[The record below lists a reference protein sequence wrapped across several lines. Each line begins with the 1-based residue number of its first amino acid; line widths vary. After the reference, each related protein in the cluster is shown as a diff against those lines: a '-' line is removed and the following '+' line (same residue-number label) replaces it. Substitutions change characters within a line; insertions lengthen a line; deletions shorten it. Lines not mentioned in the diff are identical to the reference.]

1 MDLKAVSR
9 YLDRMLGRSFTKD
22 AEAVARIFVRQ
33 PQGDPRV
40 LWVDDLAVVPASI
53 KIDENGDGGFAGE
66 TALAAD
72 DFELWPLNAD
82 KGPEA
87 RPWTMIHLP
96 PSGGRAGWPAGRR
109 VEVTAQWGW
118 PAVPEAIARATAHLT
133 AVLRLETPQGHQTR
147 ARAWRRVRSEPRGR
161 RASCGSWPARTG
173 GCGSDGRETADES
186 GQGAGPDFEKAQRGP
201 GRAAAGRSPAH
212 GGHRRAASR
221 QGKSAPRHRSAGAQH
236 HFGSRVANGQGRID
250 PGIRAHCRRG
260 RTSRQ
265 RGPVLHAGRG
275 ETR

>member
-1 MDLKAVSR
+1 MAVTDAYATAAAYRKLISKTDSAEDAEIDMDLKAVSR

-66 TALAAD
+66 TALAAH

-82 KGPEA
+82 KGPEP

-118 PAVPEAIARATAHLT
+118 PAIPEAIARATAHLT
-133 AVLRLETPQGHQTR
+133 AVLRLETPRATRRVPELGDAFEASREAQGIVR
-147 ARAWRRVRSEPRGR
+147 ELAGAYRRVR
-161 RASCGSWPARTG
+161 
-173 GCGSDGRETADES
+173 
-186 GQGAGPDFEKAQRGP
+186 F
-201 GRAAAGRSPAH
+201 
-212 GGHRRAASR
+212 
-221 QGKSAPRHRSAGAQH
+221 
-236 HFGSRVANGQGRID
+236 
-250 PGIRAHCRRG
+250 
-260 RTSRQ
+260 
-265 RGPVLHAGRG
+265 
-275 ETR
+275 